1 MCRSAMC
8 ADVDSRGRTRTDEG
22 EEPAPPGAHP
32 EGGFALAVVMVLLFA
47 IGVAAATSYQTVRTE
62 ASMSLS
68 AKQGSEALAAARAG
82 LERFLAEQRHA
93 LPVERTYTFGDAR
106 AVVTPRLIRA
116 TPYWKQRYLIK
127 SVGTFVDPRIPG
139 HAAERIVYQMVDHHR
154 SPVSVRGALMSPSTS
169 VDLQGSLVTVSGAD
183 GATSS
188 DCSEAPAASIAGVV
202 AGGSVGVLDGANVT
216 GSPATVSYPG
226 SEATLD
232 SLGLDWDVMTD
243 SNFPVEHDG
252 SWPDF
257 GSIPS
262 DSFPAVRYW
271 GDFYG
276 YYYMSGRGVLIV
288 TGDLRFY
295 DGFEWDGIILA
306 NDMLNVT
313 DDRNFD
319 VQGLVVPGMDGVG
332 EAFDYRWDGTIRY
345 HSCNVLEA
353 GKFLAHLEPVE
364 GTWWEAF

>member
-1 MCRSAMC
+1 MC
-8 ADVDSRGRTRTDEG
+8 ADVDSRGRTLTDEG
-22 EEPAPPGAHP
+22 EAPAHPCAHP

-62 ASMSLS
+62 ASMSVS
-68 AKQGSEALAAARAG
+68 AKQGSEALTAARAG
-82 LERFLAEQRHA
+82 LERFLAEQRDA
-93 LPVERTYTFGDAR
+93 LPVERTYAFGDAR

-139 HAAERIVYQMVDHHR
+139 DAAERIVYQMVDHHR
-154 SPVSVRGALMSPSTS
+154 AGLDVRGALMSPSTHVDIEYS
-169 VDLQGSLVTVSGAD
+169 PTYVSGVDL
-183 GATSS
+183 ATSS
-188 DCSEAPAASIAGVV
+188 DCGVAPAPDIAGVV
-202 AGGSVGVLDGANVT
+202 AGGDIHIRDGASVD
-216 GSPATVSYPG
+216 GSPVSVSYPG
-226 SEATLD
+226 SAATLD
-232 SLGLDWDVMTD
+232 SLGLDWSVMTD
-243 SNFPVEHDG
+243 PDFPVEHDG

-276 YYYMSGRGVLIV
+276 YYYMSGRGLLIV
-288 TGDLRFY
+288 TEDLRFY
-295 DGFEWDGIILA
+295 DGFAWDGIILA

-313 DDRNFD
+313 EDRSFQ
-319 VQGLVVPGMDGVG
+319 VHGLVVPGMDGVG
-332 EAFDYRWDGTIRY
+332 EEFDYRAGGEIQY
-345 HSCNVLEA
+345 HSCNVLAA
-353 GKFLAHLEPVE
+353 GKTLAHLEPVE